1 MNQEISALLTKFLPL
16 QAVEPLFKSCPKREV
31 TFWTSPAGGIKARSM
46 FPTPMTGY
54 VISQALVA
62 KATDGWASVPVIPNG
77 HTLILVDRFEHHP
90 LPPEVRPRKMLDP
103 IFILLPDMP
112 DRKWF
117 LTRKAANRWWWGS
130 QDICP
135 FLPTPEEMTLIV
147 SEQVAMAAIR
157 SGDLAKVRAALRSE
171 HPDMG
176 GLGRPDLISKLTKK
190 LKSLKRKG
198 SKEPEKTVPNEPAW
212 LT

>member
-117 LTRKAANRWWWGS
+117 LTQRLQIGGGGDRRIFA
-130 QDICP
+130 P
-135 FLPTPEEMTLIV
+135 FYP
-147 SEQVAMAAIR
+147 
-157 SGDLAKVRAALRSE
+157 
-171 HPDMG
+171 HP
-176 GLGRPDLISKLTKK
+176 KK
-190 LKSLKRKG
+190 
-198 SKEPEKTVPNEPAW
+198 
-212 LT
+212 